1 MRTIFVFE
9 SASLLA
15 ADLRRSFSVKLNS
28 QYIAFRYKTRF
39 SENYTTIREIQVL
52 LQCRLLF
59 DLQPSNSSKKS
70 IREIIQPSE
79 KFTIYLISPIRD
91 KVGNCHPFYLH
102 VSELHGAATGF
113 MAVATA
119 LHLVE
124 RRCRR
129 RKGRRR
135 PRRKAME
142 AGLQLQWKR
151 CPTAMKPVAAP
162 WSSLT

>member
-1 MRTIFVFE
+1 MSHSCRQQITFNFTKLE
-9 SASLLA
+9 SATTT
-15 ADLRRSFSVKLNS
+15 DLRRSSSVKLNS
-28 QYIAFRYKTRF
+28 QSIAFRYKTRF

-79 KFTIYLISPIRD
+79 KITIYLISPIRD

-113 MAVATA
+113 MAVVWRFHWSWRPASMA
-119 LHLVE
+119 L
-124 RRCRR
+124 RR
-129 RKGRRR
+129 GRR
-135 PRRKAME
+135 
-142 AGLQLQWKR
+142 
-151 CPTAMKPVAAP
+151 
-162 WSSLT
+162 